1 MSQLMLN
8 SHTHLFIYIINIR
21 TIHLISR
28 KKLMRFTKFFGFALT
43 MALTAC
49 GGGGGGATPATQ
61 QSAEGVWVGS
71 TTSSTGAT
79 TPAIGLILDTGEYFF
94 GTGSDYSGVSFGTA
108 SVSGATVTSSNM
120 RDYYPSLGSLV
131 SGSFTGSVTTNS
143 TLSVNIFEVYSG
155 TTYTGTGNFTFDS
168 TYNEPS
174 SLAMIAGTYVSP
186 NAFGTSYTY
195 TVDANGVLSGSST
208 NCSFAGQLTVRNSAK
223 NIYNLSLTTGNTAGH
238 TCAVGAR
245 TLQGAATYVVMPG
258 RTRRALVL
266 ISLASA
272 NNYYYWVT
280 GAGEKQ

>member
-1 MSQLMLN
+1 MRAFKLLALAMSLL
-8 SHTHLFIYIINIR
+8 
-21 TIHLISR
+21 
-28 KKLMRFTKFFGFALT
+28 
-43 MALTAC
+43 LTAC
-49 GGGGGGATPATQ
+49 GGGGGGGGGTPPTQ

-71 TTSSTGAT
+71 TTSSSGTS
-79 TPAIGLILDTGEYFF
+79 PAIGLILDTGEYFF

-108 SVSGATVTSSNM
+108 SVSGATITSSNM
-120 RDYYPSLGSLV
+120 QDYYPSLSSLV
-131 SGSFTGSVTTNS
+131 SGSFTGTVTTNS
-143 TLSVNIFEVYSG
+143 SMSVNVSEVYNG
-155 TTYTGTGNFTFDS
+155 TTYTGTGSFTFDA

-174 SLAMIAGTYVSP
+174 SLATIAGTYVSP
-186 NAFGTSYTY
+186 NAFGSSYTY
-195 TVDANGVLSGSST
+195 TVDANGVLTGSST
-208 NCSFAGQLTVRNSAK
+208 NCSFAGQLTIRNSAK

-266 ISLASA
+266 IGLTHV

>member
-1 MSQLMLN
+1 MRTLNLLALVMSV
-8 SHTHLFIYIINIR
+8 
-21 TIHLISR
+21 
-28 KKLMRFTKFFGFALT
+28 
-43 MALTAC
+43 ALTAC
-49 GGGGGGATPATQ
+49 GGGGGGGTPVAQ

-71 TTSSTGAT
+71 TTSSSGTT

-108 SVSGATVTSSNM
+108 SVSGATVSSSNM

-143 TLSVNIFEVYSG
+143 TLSVNVSEVYSG

-168 TYNEPS
+168 SYNEPS
-174 SLAMIAGTYVSP
+174 SLATIAGTYVSP

-195 TVDANGVLSGSST
+195 AVDANGVLTGSST
-208 NCSFAGQLTVRNSAK
+208 NCTFAGQLTVRNSAK
-223 NIYNLSLTTGNTAGH
+223 NIYNLSLTTGNAAGH